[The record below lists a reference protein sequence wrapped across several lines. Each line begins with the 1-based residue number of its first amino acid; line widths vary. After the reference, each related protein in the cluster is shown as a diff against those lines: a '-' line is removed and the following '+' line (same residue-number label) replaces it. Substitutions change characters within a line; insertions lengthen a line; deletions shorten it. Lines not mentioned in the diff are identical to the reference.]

1 MLEFVKET
9 KSCWDFLRE
18 TKLPVF
24 IYGMGNGAE
33 KILRQFDRCG
43 IPVAGFF
50 ASDEFVRGHYF
61 KGHLVHSL
69 SQIESIIDDF
79 IIVLGFGAGYRSL
92 YDRIVELS
100 KKHPFYAP
108 DLPVYDEEV
117 FDVEY
122 MNAHAEEI
130 QAVYDLLADERS
142 RELYA
147 SIINYRLSGK
157 IEYLLGSESLVS
169 EDYSDI
175 IKPTADSVFCD
186 LGAFNGD
193 TVTEFFTAAN
203 GIYSKIIAVEPSEKN
218 FRRLQKNMEELGF
231 DNVELVNAA
240 AEDFDGVIDF
250 SAGSGRMQSVL
261 CENGDSLRQTPA
273 IKADTLLEGITAP
286 IIIKYDVEGGEQ
298 SALIGSEKSI
308 KNGAK
313 LVVSLYHKTG
323 DIFTIP
329 LWINKLV
336 PDRKLYIRKRLYIPA
351 WDVNLIVL
359 P

>member
-1 MLEFVKET
+1 MLEFIKET
-9 KSCWDFLRE
+9 QTCWDYLRE
-18 TKLPVF
+18 TRLPVF

-33 KILRQFDRCG
+33 KILKQFDLCG

-100 KKHPFYAP
+100 ARHPFLAP
-108 DLPVYDEEV
+108 DLPVYDDEV
-117 FDVEY
+117 FDFAY
-122 MNAHAEEI
+122 LDAHAAEI

-147 SIINYRLSGK
+147 KLINYKISGK

-218 FRRLQKNMEELGF
+218 FRRLKKNIEELGF

-240 AEDFDGVIDF
+240 AADFDGTIDF
-250 SAGSGRMQSVL
+250 SADSGRMQSVFI
-261 CENGDSLRQTPA
+261 EKSDNMQKVPA
-273 IKADTLLEGITAP
+273 IKADTLLNDITAP
-286 IIIKYDVEGGEQ
+286 VIIKYDVEGGEQ
-298 SALIGSEKSI
+298 AALIGSENAI
-308 KNGAK
+308 RNGAK
-313 LVVSLYHKTG
+313 LIVSLYHKTG
-323 DIFTIP
+323 DIFSIP
-329 LWINKLV
+329 LWINSLA
-336 PDRKLYIRKRLYIPA
+336 PERKLYIRKRLYIPA
-351 WDVNLIVL
+351 WDVNLIVT
-359 P
+359 